1 MGESLRRRLGA
12 GLRAQREHWRMTQE
26 QLAERIGVTPR
37 YLAALERGERNVTLD
52 TFDEYAGFLGLDAQ
66 ALLTGELRDELPVV
80 RARPVDANPK
90 GRRRKQP

>member
-12 GLRAQREHWRMTQE
+12 GLLAQRRHWGLTQE

-52 TFDEYAGFLGLDAQ
+52 TFDDYAGHLGVDA
-66 ALLTGELRDELPVV
+66 AGLLAGEVREELPA
-80 RARPVDANPK
+80 ARQRPADANPK
-90 GRRRKQP
+90 GRRKPK

>member
-12 GLRAQREHWRMTQE
+12 GLRGQREHWGLTQE

-37 YLAALERGERNVTLD
+37 YLAALERGERNVTMD
-52 TFDEYAGFLGLDAQ
+52 TFDEYAGLLGLDAQ
-66 ALLTGELRDELPVV
+66 ALLAGETHDELPAA

-90 GRRRKQP
+90 GRRKRS